1 MHPGYSLQVD
11 ELHQQYQQQPVLNG
25 INLQL
30 KRGELV
36 AVLGPNAAGKT
47 SLIRSILGLVATQ
60 RGDIRLFGELQQG
73 ARRSVAM
80 RQRLGVMLQ
89 VGSASANLTVREQCD
104 LFSSYYPQAKTV
116 AELLDIAGLQAQAN
130 TRFGR
135 LSGGQ
140 KQRLLFA
147 LALAGNPQLVFLDE
161 PTLGMDVE
169 ARHAL
174 WQQIRNLK
182 AQGVSI
188 VLTTHYLE
196 EAEQLAEQIAVLQQG
211 RIIACDSP
219 QALTARLDSRQV
231 SCITTLSMQQ
241 LQNLPGVLQVLQQ
254 QQRIQLICRRPEET
268 VRALLNAD
276 PQLSALEI
284 KAAALEQVFLQLTT
298 TGAAA

>member
-1 MHPGYSLQVD
+1 MHPELSLQVD
-11 ELHQQYQQQPVLNG
+11 DLHQQYQQHKVLNG

-30 KRGELV
+30 KRGELL
-36 AVLGPNAAGKT
+36 AVLGPNGAGKT
-47 SLIRSILGLVATQ
+47 SLIRSILGLVAAQ
-60 RGDIRLFGELQQG
+60 HGDIRLFGELQQG
-73 ARRSVAM
+73 AKRSVAM
-80 RQRLGVMLQ
+80 RQRIGVMLQ

-104 LFSSYYPQAKTV
+104 LFSSYYPQGKTV
-116 AELLDIAGLQAQAN
+116 TELLDIAGLQQQASM
-130 TRFGR
+130 RFGR

-196 EAEQLAEQIAVLQQG
+196 EAEQLSDQIAVLQRGQ
-211 RIIACDSP
+211 IIASDSP
-219 QALTARLDSRQV
+219 QAMIARLDSRQI
-231 SCITTLSMQQ
+231 SCITSLNSQQ
-241 LQNLPGVLQVLQQ
+241 LESLPGVLQVTRQ
-254 QQRIQLICRRPEET
+254 QQRVQLICRTPEQT

>member
-1 MHPGYSLQVD
+1 MQSGYSLQVD
-11 ELHQQYQQQPVLNG
+11 DLHQQYHQQPVLNG

-30 KRGELV
+30 KRGQLV
-36 AVLGPNAAGKT
+36 AVLGPNGAGKT

-73 ARRSVAM
+73 AWRSVAM

-104 LFSSYYPQAKTV
+104 LFSSYYPQGKTV
-116 AELLDIAGLQAQAN
+116 AELIDIAGLQAQAN

-174 WQQIRNLK
+174 WLQICNLK

-219 QALTARLDSRQV
+219 QALTARLDRRQV

-254 QQRIQLICRRPEET
+254 QQRTQLICRSPEET

>member
-1 MHPGYSLQVD
+1 MQTTFSLQID
-11 ELHQQYQQQPVLNG
+11 DLHQQYQPQKVLSG

-30 KRGELV
+30 KRGELL
-36 AVLGPNAAGKT
+36 AVLGPNGAGKT
-47 SLIRSILGLVATQ
+47 TLIRSVLGLVAAQ
-60 RGDIRLFGELQQG
+60 RGDIRLFGEMQQG
-73 ARRSVAM
+73 SNRSVAV
-80 RQRLGVMLQ
+80 RQQIGVMLQ

-104 LFSSYYPQAKTV
+104 LFSSYFPYGKTV
-116 AELLDIAGLQAQAN
+116 AELLDIAGLQQQAH

-174 WQQIRNLK
+174 WRQIRYLK

-196 EAEQLAEQIAVLQQG
+196 EAEQLSDQIAVLQQG
-211 RIIACDSP
+211 RIVACDSP
-219 QALTARLDSRQV
+219 QALTARLDSRQI
-231 SCITTLSMQQ
+231 SCITSLNSQQ
-241 LQNLPGVLQVLQQ
+241 LANLPGVLQVTQLQQ
-254 QQRIQLICRRPEET
+254 RVQLICRTPEQT

-276 PQLSALEI
+276 PELSALEI